1 MQSIFILY
9 CWLACETLWI
19 CLPDGWIDIVKVYK
33 ADLIGFCLVYS
44 ALKNAHEQHLLCF
57 CVSPSDTFLT
67 FTETHTHTH
76 TFRAGDL
83 HSRVA
88 DSLSLG
94 RNTLLQ
100 AKALAT
106 SWAHSSLSLSSLSVP
121 CFLYL
126 TPFRQ
131 DSAQP
136 ILCFHSESQAGVIR
150 QQHSTRHRWVCNCS
164 ISFYPC

>member
-1 MQSIFILY
+1 MSSIYYAFVFHPQIL
-9 CWLACETLWI
+9 
-19 CLPDGWIDIVKVYK
+19 
-33 ADLIGFCLVYS
+33 S
-44 ALKNAHEQHLLCF
+44 SHSQR
-57 CVSPSDTFLT
+57 
-67 FTETHTHTH
+67 HTH
-76 TFRAGDL
+76 TFRADDL
-83 HSRVA
+83 YSLLA

-106 SWAHSSLSLSSLSVP
+106 SWAHSSLSLSSLSVS

-136 ILCFHSESQAGVIR
+136 ICVFTVKAKLELSGSNTAQDTGECATAAFLFIHASII
-150 QQHSTRHRWVCNCS
+150 NCS
-164 ISFYPC
+164 LCVWFNMFNTRYLCQTFFLLCSVSC